1 LSAAQVCA
9 LKRSLASAKTT
20 ALLTL
25 FVAAFAASVPSV
37 VAQTTPKATVDTS
50 ETMFAVLAG
59 MNACGYDQDLEVSNP
74 LRKELRAEIT
84 KAIDLSAQATEAER
98 KACAFYR
105 DHRASDPGRDLAQYV
120 SLALYMSSPPT
131 LGLTVKDSELP
142 PDASYVQG
150 FVPLLQ
156 AMYSSADLHSVWQRH
171 RSDYDALIERYHEPI
186 TKLLLD
192 TDLYLRIPFSG
203 FVGRKFTILLEPLG
217 APNQINARNYG
228 LDYYLMI
235 SPAGDNLKL
244 QEIRH
249 TYLHYVLDPM
259 ALKRPMAMKQLEPLE
274 LTVANAP
281 MDKSFKNDVSLLVT
295 ESLIQAIEARIGDP
309 SSSKIATLPLKS
321 GATREGH
328 PDPGLE
334 AERLKKVQAAE
345 EQGFVLTRYFYDQ
358 LAQFEKGPTGLQ
370 DAYPDWLYAI
380 NVDQQ
385 RKHAENIVYARQAAP
400 EVVHASKPTESLL
413 ERAERQL
420 ATGDPEG
427 AQQSA
432 EQAIAEKQGDLGHAY
447 FVLAKVATM
456 NKDIVGARKNFEQSL
471 QLSHEPRVVA
481 WSHIYLGRIY
491 DLQENR
497 EAALGEYR
505 AALKVNDLPQ
515 EIKAAAERGIKQAYE
530 PPKHEQ

>member
-1 LSAAQVCA
+1 
-9 LKRSLASAKTT
+9 
-20 ALLTL
+20 
-25 FVAAFAASVPSV
+25 
-37 VAQTTPKATVDTS
+37 
-50 ETMFAVLAG
+50 MFAVLAG

-74 LRKELRAEIT
+74 LRKELRAEIA

-249 TYLHYVLDPM
+249 
-259 ALKRPMAMKQLEPLE
+259 
-274 LTVANAP
+274 
-281 MDKSFKNDVSLLVT
+281 
-295 ESLIQAIEARIGDP
+295 
-309 SSSKIATLPLKS
+309 
-321 GATREGH
+321 
-328 PDPGLE
+328 
-334 AERLKKVQAAE
+334 
-345 EQGFVLTRYFYDQ
+345 
-358 LAQFEKGPTGLQ
+358 
-370 DAYPDWLYAI
+370 
-380 NVDQQ
+380 
-385 RKHAENIVYARQAAP
+385 
-400 EVVHASKPTESLL
+400 
-413 ERAERQL
+413 
-420 ATGDPEG
+420 
-427 AQQSA
+427 
-432 EQAIAEKQGDLGHAY
+432 
-447 FVLAKVATM
+447 
-456 NKDIVGARKNFEQSL
+456 
-471 QLSHEPRVVA
+471 
-481 WSHIYLGRIY
+481 
-491 DLQENR
+491 
-497 EAALGEYR
+497 
-505 AALKVNDLPQ
+505 
-515 EIKAAAERGIKQAYE
+515 
-530 PPKHEQ
+530 